1 MDTDRFETLAAA
13 YGGDLRRW
21 PEAEQAAAEDFR
33 RRQPEAA
40 RAMLEE
46 AADLDFALGAWR
58 VPAPSAALRE
68 AVLAAAPKPRAR
80 KRGLGLWLSG
90 AGFAAAAT
98 AAGVIVGVAASN
110 AAVSDL
116 RADALLSATLPQD
129 GSTLAAFTVGT
140 ISEPSA

>member
-1 MDTDRFETLAAA
+1 MDADRFNTLAAA

-21 PEAEQAAAEDFR
+21 PEAERAAAEDFR

-40 RAMLEE
+40 RTMLEE
-46 AADLDFALGAWR
+46 AADLDFALDAWR
-58 VPAPSAALRE
+58 VAAPSAALRE
-68 AVLAAAPKPRAR
+68 AVLAAAPKPRTR
-80 KRGLGLWLSG
+80 RRGLGLWLSG

-98 AAGVIVGVAASN
+98 VAGVVVGVAASN

-116 RADALLSATLPQD
+116 RADALLSATLPQEN
-129 GSTLAAFTVGT
+129 STLTAFTVGA